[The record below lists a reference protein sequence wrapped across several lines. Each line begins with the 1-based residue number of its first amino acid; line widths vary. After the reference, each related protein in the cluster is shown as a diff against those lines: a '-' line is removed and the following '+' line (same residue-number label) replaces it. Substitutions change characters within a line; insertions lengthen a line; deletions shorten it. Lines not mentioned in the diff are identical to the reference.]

1 MDLLRILSNMVVEN
15 LLREVL
21 SNPNIS
27 IIIICHNSATKFLS
41 RVLKMLFCLF
51 T

>member
-21 SNPNIS
+21 NTPNIS
-27 IIIICHNSATKFLS
+27 FINHSP
-41 RVLKMLFCLF
+41 
-51 T
+51 